1 MEVVYYL
8 SCGMKSKH
16 IVQIT
21 GVSRLTI
28 SHYRKALE
36 EVLNEKF
43 MQDEI
48 QIGGENTIIE
58 ADESLIGH
66 RKYNRGRVV
75 PGVWILGFVKR
86 TPERHIIMI
95 PVERRDKVTITA
107 EITKYVRRGSIIM
120 TDKWGGYVGL
130 NEYGYQHM
138 TVNHSTNIVD
148 PITGA
153 HTQSIE
159 SNWGALKQTIPRRHR
174 NKKNVWFYLLLFMFK
189 RNWGNEFAFNL
200 INTL

>member
-66 RKYNRGRVV
+66 RKYNRGRS
-75 PGVWILGFVKR
+75 PWCLDIR
-86 TPERHIIMI
+86 
-95 PVERRDKVTITA
+95 
-107 EITKYVRRGSIIM
+107 VR
-120 TDKWGGYVGL
+120 K
-130 NEYGYQHM
+130 
-138 TVNHSTNIVD
+138 TNSCASYNYD
-148 PITGA
+148 SG
-153 HTQSIE
+153 
-159 SNWGALKQTIPRRHR
+159 R
-174 NKKNVWFYLLLFMFK
+174 KK
-189 RNWGNEFAFNL
+189 G
-200 INTL
+200 